1 MTGMT
6 SLSRILAL
14 VAAGCLMTAC
24 SSGSKTPKAARATPT
39 ATTSTSTN
47 ESGAASSAAA
57 TTSTSSQPAAST
69 PASAAG
75 AACSLATAA
84 DVAAAYGEQF
94 DPGKASSPGGQS
106 SCLFVQTGGGIDTV
120 DLIVVPGSQADL
132 FYTTNRS
139 GYTSTDVGG
148 IGDKAWVSSD
158 GGAMGVEKSGTTIL
172 LHDVGFE
179 KDAPAALQA
188 KEEAF
193 AKLVVSR
200 LH

>member
-6 SLSRILAL
+6 SLSRLLAL

-24 SSGSKTPKAARATPT
+24 SSGSKTPKAAPTTPT
-39 ATTSTSTN
+39 VTTSTSTN
-47 ESGAASSAAA
+47 ESGAASPAGA
-57 TTSTSSQPAAST
+57 TTSTSTQPAAST

-139 GYTSTDVGG
+139 GYTSTDVSG

-188 KEEAF
+188 KDEAF